1 MIEVMEKQV
10 NTDWYQKAEK
20 VVMTAMNQDQLNV
33 ALNYIEFYKEQT
45 RDISGYEVL
54 IRKFNQQMKELS
66 CE

>member
-1 MIEVMEKQV
+1 MEKQV

-20 VVMTAMNQDQLNV
+20 VVMTAINQDQLNV

-45 RDISGYEVL
+45 KDVSGYEVL

>member
-20 VVMTAMNQDQLNV
+20 VVMTAINQDQLNV

-45 RDISGYEVL
+45 KDISGYEVL
-54 IRKFNQQMKELS
+54 IRKFKQQMKELS

>member
-20 VVMTAMNQDQLNV
+20 VVMTAINQDQLNV

-45 RDISGYEVL
+45 EDISGYEVL